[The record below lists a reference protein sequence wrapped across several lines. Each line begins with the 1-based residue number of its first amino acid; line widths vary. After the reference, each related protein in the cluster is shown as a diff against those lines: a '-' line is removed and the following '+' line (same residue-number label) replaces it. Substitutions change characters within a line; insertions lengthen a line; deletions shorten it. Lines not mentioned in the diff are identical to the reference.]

1 MTATIAVLQQK
12 GGTGKTT
19 ISTNLGRAF
28 QIAGY
33 PTGLVDS
40 DPQGSA
46 RDWSAAREDNP
57 LSAVGLDRPGLL
69 ERDLTR
75 LVKGDIII
83 IDGAPQVRELAVAAI
98 KVANLVLIPVQP
110 SPYDVWATSDLVE
123 LVKSRIELSD
133 GALKAAFVVS
143 RAIEGTNI
151 ASEVFDTLASYHLPI
166 LQCKITQ
173 RIVFATSAAKGFS
186 VIDVDPSSKAAIE
199 IIDLQREVMC
209 LLEGKP
215 FEKNPGTETLT

>member
-1 MTATIAVLQQK
+1 MIATIAVLQQK

-28 QIAGY
+28 QISGHS
-33 PTGLVDS
+33 TGLVDS

-69 ERDLTR
+69 ERDLKR

-98 KVANLVLIPVQP
+98 KVADLVLIPVQP
-110 SPYDVWATSDLVE
+110 SPYDVWATNDLVE

-151 ASEVFDTLASYHLPI
+151 ASEVFDTLASYELPI
-166 LQCKITQ
+166 LQSKISQ
-173 RIVFATSAAKGFS
+173 RIVFATSAAQGFS
-186 VIDVDPSSKAAIE
+186 VIDAEPSSKAAIE
-199 IIDLQREVMC
+199 MIDLQREVIC
-209 LLEGKP
+209 FLEGKP
-215 FEKNPGTETLT
+215 FARDPSASLT